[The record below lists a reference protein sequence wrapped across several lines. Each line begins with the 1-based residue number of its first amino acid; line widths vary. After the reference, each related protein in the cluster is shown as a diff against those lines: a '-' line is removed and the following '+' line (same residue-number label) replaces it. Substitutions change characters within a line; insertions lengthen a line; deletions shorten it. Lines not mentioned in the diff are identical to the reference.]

1 MAEDALGQLWL
12 GSESGAFR
20 LTGDSITH
28 FDERRGL
35 SDNAVNHI
43 FPDAENN
50 LWFATN
56 ADGIFKFR
64 ENTFTYYDK
73 SSGLL
78 NPIIMGVTE
87 TPDRLIYTG
96 GYGGGLY
103 MIRNSDPQL
112 VLNRD
117 GSPFTHKINC
127 LYADDEN
134 NVWIGT
140 LNHGIWKYSVKQGFT
155 RLTASGAQ
163 DIRSATC
170 FLKTRSGDL
179 LIGGNQGLFV
189 LRNEKISRVDMP
201 ARLITSMKQF
211 SDSQVIAGTSRGIFL
226 IDKSFKASPFA
237 EKHFHDAS
245 VLCLALHGEH
255 LWVGTSDK
263 GVFNYDM
270 NKKALLNYNT
280 TDGLPSNFIYSIH
293 AEGDVAWIGT
303 GYGICN
309 LKVDR
314 NGTVKALKN
323 YGRSDGLLGMECNHN
338 SLLKGRDSSLWFGTT
353 KGLFHF
359 NPNSSRVG
367 TERPVVLLR
376 SVKLYSSPITDSAF
390 FKNKENWFNVPQGLK
405 LPARQNHLT
414 FELSSIYFTNP
425 DNILFRY
432 KLQGVD
438 KNFSVNSNPILIYPS
453 IPPGTY
459 TLIVK
464 AFTKNGMESVNSVHY
479 SFTIQ
484 KAFYQTRW
492 FQFVVIMLLLLTG
505 GVIAWAF
512 TVGRQRRKQKEK
524 EMLARIRE
532 EEFQKLRQRTAEDF
546 HDEMGNSLTRISVLT
561 DVLKT
566 RVNGKE
572 TEVTRLVNQ
581 IKENTTALYNGS
593 RDIIWSLNAQN
604 DGVYEIAEHIKD
616 IGLEMFHDTPVEFSY
631 HHNIPAGS
639 ALKLKLDYSRNL
651 TMIFKEA
658 YSNIIRHSGAD
669 KVFVSLNL
677 KNDSELLISITD
689 NGKGFSTTNN
699 KNGNGLRNMENRV
712 RRMQGELQV
721 TSEQKKGTEINM
733 RFNSI
738 FTN

>member
-1 MAEDALGQLWL
+1 
-12 GSESGAFR
+12 
-20 LTGDSITH
+20 
-28 FDERRGL
+28 
-35 SDNAVNHI
+35 
-43 FPDAENN
+43 
-50 LWFATN
+50 
-56 ADGIFKFR
+56 
-64 ENTFTYYDK
+64 
-73 SSGLL
+73 
-78 NPIIMGVTE
+78 
-87 TPDRLIYTG
+87 
-96 GYGGGLY
+96 
-103 MIRNSDPQL
+103 
-112 VLNRD
+112 
-117 GSPFTHKINC
+117 
-127 LYADDEN
+127 
-134 NVWIGT
+134 
-140 LNHGIWKYSVKQGFT
+140 
-155 RLTASGAQ
+155 
-163 DIRSATC
+163 
-170 FLKTRSGDL
+170 
-179 LIGGNQGLFV
+179 
-189 LRNEKISRVDMP
+189 
-201 ARLITSMKQF
+201 
-211 SDSQVIAGTSRGIFL
+211 
-226 IDKSFKASPFA
+226 
-237 EKHFHDAS
+237 
-245 VLCLALHGEH
+245 
-255 LWVGTSDK
+255 
-263 GVFNYDM
+263 
-270 NKKALLNYNT
+270 
-280 TDGLPSNFIYSIH
+280 
-293 AEGDVAWIGT
+293 
-303 GYGICN
+303 
-309 LKVDR
+309 
-314 NGTVKALKN
+314 
-323 YGRSDGLLGMECNHN
+323 
-338 SLLKGRDSSLWFGTT
+338 
-353 KGLFHF
+353 
-359 NPNSSRVG
+359 
-367 TERPVVLLR
+367 
-376 SVKLYSSPITDSAF
+376 
-390 FKNKENWFNVPQGLK
+390 
-405 LPARQNHLT
+405 
-414 FELSSIYFTNP
+414 
-425 DNILFRY
+425 
-432 KLQGVD
+432 
-438 KNFSVNSNPILIYPS
+438 
-453 IPPGTY
+453 
-459 TLIVK
+459 
-464 AFTKNGMESVNSVHY
+464 
-479 SFTIQ
+479 
-484 KAFYQTRW
+484 
-492 FQFVVIMLLLLTG
+492 VIMLLLLTG